1 MKASQAVLFEY
12 IFLFLKP
19 HSFLW
24 LSYICLNP
32 TNASLLS
39 HLIVTDFYLS
49 LALPHL
55 FSYRP
60 MESLWVF
67 FQFCLAYERP
77 RRSPKLKNKDSPLKN
92 KVKEKVTPAFILIF
106 YPLYIWITN
115 LTSIHS
121 EKVSPMNLLLV
132 KYKAKTLGWN
142 ECLWRNLSLPSSQNS
157 ALIMR

>member
-1 MKASQAVLFEY
+1 MKASQAVLFGY
-12 IFLFLKP
+12 TCLFLKP

-32 TNASLLS
+32 PNASLLS
-39 HLIVTDFYLS
+39 HLIVIDFYLS

-67 FQFCLAYERP
+67 FQFCLAYERL
-77 RRSPKLKNKDSPLKN
+77 RRSQKLKNKDSPLKN
-92 KVKEKVTPAFILIF
+92 KGKEKVTPAFILIF

-115 LTSIHS
+115 WSRPLFILR
-121 EKVSPMNLLLV
+121 KSPQWAFYLLNIKQRPWAEINV
-132 KYKAKTLGWN
+132 FGEICHYQAAKTL
-142 ECLWRNLSLPSSQNS
+142 LW
-157 ALIMR
+157 